1 MARKRKS
8 SSPLKLEYSDGTN
21 WYNLASEDYVLNN
34 SVQSVSG
41 TSGRI
46 NVSGELTPVID
57 LAPSGV
63 TAGTY
68 NNLNAIIDD
77 TGRIIAAASGS
88 GGAGINS
95 LTGFVNGSN
104 PFNGVLT
111 TTRGATCTLDAIP
124 AVADV
129 SVGGFN
135 VKNLNCQP
143 IDDGDAISLGF
154 LWKMFSD
161 DVRVVWQ

>member
-41 TSGRI
+41 TSDRI

-63 TAGTY
+63 VAGTY
-68 NNLNAIIDD
+68 YNLNAIIDD
-77 TGRIIAAASGS
+77 AGRITAAVSGS

-111 TTRGATCTLDAIP
+111 TTIGAGCLLSVIP
-124 AVADV
+124 A
-129 SVGGFN
+129 GGN
-135 VKNLNCQP
+135 VNLGNFAINNLALP
-143 IDDGDAISLGF
+143 SNSKDGLSFDA
-154 LWKMFSD
+154 M
-161 DVRVVWQ
+161 WQITNDLVI